1 MTAQAAGSCSLALHV
16 PVCAPVCLRLCMRA
30 RPTGLIARM
39 EVISLVKQVLK
50 RQGTVPMFASERIT
64 EIGVIVQ
71 PDDRALCGGRLAP
84 ALCVEE

>member
-1 MTAQAAGSCSLALHV
+1 
-16 PVCAPVCLRLCMRA
+16 MRT
-30 RPTGLIARM
+30 RTTVLIARM

-71 PDDRALCGGRLAP
+71 PGDRALCGGHLAP
-84 ALCVEE
+84 ALGVEE